1 MIYLQIGAMAL
12 VLGVIILL
20 HLHCSQLSSTWAQ
33 STVFP
38 KSFLLMCLHHP
49 PCHHS
54 TSSSI
59 HIMLLH
65 MNFSQL
71 SGTWAGS
78 DGGKG
83 QERNSPEAETET
95 SVIFA
100 KFVSER
106 IYMFA
111 ETQV

>member
-1 MIYLQIGAMAL
+1 M
-12 VLGVIILL
+12 
-20 HLHCSQLSSTWAQ
+20 STY
-33 STVFP
+33 
-38 KSFLLMCLHHP
+38 
-49 PCHHS
+49 
-54 TSSSI
+54 
-59 HIMLLH
+59 

-78 DGGKG
+78 DCGKG

>member
-1 MIYLQIGAMAL
+1 
-12 VLGVIILL
+12 
-20 HLHCSQLSSTWAQ
+20 
-33 STVFP
+33 
-38 KSFLLMCLHHP
+38 
-49 PCHHS
+49 
-54 TSSSI
+54 
-59 HIMLLH
+59 
-65 MNFSQL
+65 MNYSQL

>member
-1 MIYLQIGAMAL
+1 MYLQIGAMAL

-59 HIMLLH
+59 HIMSTY

-71 SGTWAGS
+71 SGTWTGS

-83 QERNSPEAETET
+83 HERNSPEAETET